1 MTQIIIIPLEFS
13 RATNVKLG
21 TSPILHLSGGRRG
34 AGRGGGGGWCGP
46 TSSLTLAQRRALIF

>member
-21 TSPILHLSGGRRG
+21 TSPILHLSGGGR
-34 AGRGGGGGWCGP
+34 RGGGP
-46 TSSLTLAQRRALIF
+46 SSNLTLAQRRALIF